1 MSAGEE
7 AFCVDKK
14 WICLSTPNFRG
25 NEKKYVD
32 EAIETEWVSTAGA
45 FIGRFEEHMAAKL
58 SAKAAC
64 ACQSGTAG
72 LHLCLRHFGVSAGDL
87 VLVPTLT
94 FIATVNAV
102 LYQSAEPV
110 FFDCDEHMCI
120 RVDQVEEYLERDCHL
135 EDGRTVETTSGKTVK
150 AVIPVHVFGDLCDMD
165 RLIDLAERFHLTV
178 IEDATESLGGVFDRG
193 RYAGRPT
200 GTVGHAGVLSF
211 NGNKIITTG
220 GGGMVVS
227 NDEAAVNHI
236 RYLSQQAKD
245 DAVYFV
251 HEEWG
256 YNYRM
261 TNLQAALG
269 LAQLEELDVFLE
281 TKRRNYARY
290 QARLAGCGYGE
301 LLPFGSEEGSNH
313 WFYSFALRRPDP
325 TKRDRLLQYLNN
337 RQIQARP
344 IWKLNHMQTPFRKY
358 RAMDCGN
365 ALQFYDRVVN
375 IPCGTNLTEAQLD
388 RVCEALLAF
397 EKEDRG

>member
-1 MSAGEE
+1 MDNE
-7 AFCVDKK
+7 

-25 NEKKYVD
+25 NEKRYVD
-32 EAIETEWVSTAGA
+32 KAIEEEWVSTAGA
-45 FIGRFEEHMAAKL
+45 FIEQFEERMADRL
-58 SAKAAC
+58 SVRQAC

-120 RVDQVEEYLERDCHL
+120 CVDQVEEYLERNCRL
-135 EDGRTVETTSGKTVK
+135 EGGRTVETASGKTVK
-150 AVIPVHVFGDLCDMD
+150 AMIPVHVFGDFCDMD
-165 RLIDLAERFHLTV
+165 RLMDLAERFHLIV
-178 IEDATESLGGVFDRG
+178 IEDATESLGGVFNQG

-200 GTVGHAGVLSF
+200 GTAGHAGVLSF

-245 DAVYFV
+245 DGIYFV

-269 LAQLEELDVFLE
+269 LAQLEELDGFLE
-281 TKRRNYARY
+281 IKRRNYARY
-290 QARLAGCGYGE
+290 RERLADCGCGE
-301 LLPFGSEEGSNH
+301 LLPFGSGEEGNH
-313 WFYSFALRRPDP
+313 WFYSFVLREADGE
-325 TKRDRLLQYLNN
+325 KRDRLLQYLNG

-375 IPCGTNLTEAQLD
+375 IPCGTNLTEEQID
-388 RVCEALLAF
+388 RVCEALLNF
-397 EKEDRG
+397 EVQDRPGI

>member
-1 MSAGEE
+1 MSNE
-7 AFCVDKK
+7 
-14 WICLSTPNFRG
+14 WIPLSTPNFRG
-25 NEKKYVD
+25 NERKYVD
-32 EAIETEWVSTAGA
+32 EAIDTEWVSTAGA
-45 FIGRFEEHMAAKL
+45 FISRFETRMAERL
-58 SAKAAC
+58 SVGQAC

-110 FFDCDEHMCI
+110 FFDCDGHMCI
-120 RVDQVEEYLERDCHL
+120 DAGQVEAYLENECRL
-135 EDGRTVETTSGKTVK
+135 ENGRTVEAASGRTVK
-150 AVIPVHVFGDLCDMD
+150 AVIPVHVFGDHCDMD
-165 RLIDLAERFHLTV
+165 RLMDLAERFHLIV
-178 IEDATESLGGVFDRG
+178 IEDATESLGGVFSQG
-193 RYAGRPT
+193 RYKGRPT

-227 NDEAAVNHI
+227 DDSGAVEHI

-269 LAQLEELDVFLE
+269 LAQLEELDGFLE
-281 TKRRNYARY
+281 IKRRNYARY
-290 QARLAGCGYGE
+290 RERLEGCDYGE
-301 LLPFGSEEGSNH
+301 LLPFGSGGGSNH
-313 WFYSFALRRPDP
+313 WFYSFALRKPDEE
-325 TKRDRLLQYLNN
+325 KRDRLLRFLND
-337 RQIQARP
+337 RHIQARP
-344 IWKLNHMQTPFRKY
+344 IWKLNHTQTPFRKY
-358 RAMDCGN
+358 RAMKCEN
-365 ALQFYDRVVN
+365 AARFYGRVVN
-375 IPCGTNLTEAQLD
+375 IPCGTNLTEEQLD
-388 RVCEALLAF
+388 RVCGALLSF
-397 EKEDRG
+397 GEPE

>member
-1 MSAGEE
+1 MKND
-7 AFCVDKK
+7 F
-14 WICLSTPNFRG
+14 IPLSTPNFRG

-32 EAIETEWVSTAGA
+32 EAVEAEWVSTAGA
-45 FIGRFEEHMAAKL
+45 FISRFEEAIASCL
-58 SAKAAC
+58 PVRQAC

-102 LYQSAEPV
+102 LYQGAEPV
-110 FFDCDEHMCI
+110 FFDCDDHMCLDP
-120 RVDQVEEYLERDCHL
+120 DQVAAYLERECRL
-135 EDGRTVETTSGKTVK
+135 ENGRTVETASGNTVK
-150 AVIPVHVFGDLCDMD
+150 AMIPVHVFGDHCNMD
-165 RLIDLAERFHLTV
+165 RLMDLAEQYHLTV
-178 IEDATESLGGVFDRG
+178 IEDATESLGGVFSQG
-193 RYAGRPT
+193 RYKGLPT

-227 NDEAAVNHI
+227 NDASAVEHM

-269 LAQLEELDVFLE
+269 LAQLEELDDFLE
-281 TKRRNYARY
+281 VKRRNYARY
-290 QARLAGCGYGE
+290 RERLADCGWGE
-301 LLPFGSEEGSNH
+301 LLPIHGGDGSNH
-313 WFYSFALRRPDP
+313 WFYSFALREPDSA
-325 TKRDRLLQYLNN
+325 KRDRLIQYMNGQN
-337 RQIQARP
+337 IQTRP
-344 IWKLNHMQTPFRKY
+344 IWKLNHTQTPFRKY
-358 RAMDCGN
+358 RAMDCGR
-365 ALQFYDRVVN
+365 AERFYDRVVN
-375 IPCGTNLTEAQLD
+375 IPCGTNLTEEQLD
-388 RVCEALLAF
+388 RVCGALLAF
-397 EKEDRG
+397 GKTE

>member
-1 MSAGEE
+1 MPNTN
-7 AFCVDKK
+7 
-14 WICLSTPNFRG
+14 IYLSTPNFRG

-32 EAIETEWVSTAGA
+32 EAVEAEWVSTAGA
-45 FIGRFEEHMAAKL
+45 FISRFEEAMASCL
-58 SAKAAC
+58 PVRQAC

-102 LYQSAEPV
+102 LYQGAEPV
-110 FFDCDEHMCI
+110 FFDCDDHMCLDP
-120 RVDQVEEYLERDCHL
+120 DQVAVYLKKECYI
-135 EDGRTVETTSGKTVK
+135 EGGRTVETASGKTVK
-150 AVIPVHVFGDLCDMD
+150 AVIPVHVFGDHCNMD
-165 RLIDLAERFHLTV
+165 RLMDLAEQYHLTV
-178 IEDATESLGGVFDRG
+178 IEDATESLGGVFGQG
-193 RYAGRPT
+193 RYRGLPT

-227 NDEAAVNHI
+227 NDASAVEHM

-269 LAQLEELDVFLE
+269 LAQLEELDGFLE
-281 TKRRNYARY
+281 IKRRNYVRY
-290 QARLAGCGYGE
+290 RERLADCGYGE
-301 LLPFGSEEGSNH
+301 LLPFRGGDGSNH
-313 WFYSFALRRPDP
+313 WFYSFALREPDSA
-325 TKRDRLLQYLNN
+325 KRDRLIQYMNGQN
-337 RQIQARP
+337 IQVRP
-344 IWKLNHMQTPFRKY
+344 IWKLNHTQTPFRKY
-358 RAMDCGN
+358 CAMDCGR
-365 ALQFYDRVVN
+365 AQSFYDRVVN
-375 IPCGTNLTEAQLD
+375 IPCGTNLTEGQLD
-388 RVCEALLAF
+388 RVCGALLAF
-397 EKEDRG
+397 GKTE